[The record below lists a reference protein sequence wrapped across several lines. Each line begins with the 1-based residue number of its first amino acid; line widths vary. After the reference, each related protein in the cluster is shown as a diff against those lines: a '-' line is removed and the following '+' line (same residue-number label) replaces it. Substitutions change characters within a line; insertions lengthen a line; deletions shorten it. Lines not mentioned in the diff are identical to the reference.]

1 MLLLRYCLS
10 KNLLCYSL
18 ERAGHSSGS
27 GLGQLIS
34 WPIGHGWKS
43 HVKDLEG
50 LVTFNEQPSLTDLRR
65 SVQPK
70 VTPKKVHTTH
80 TYNKQHIFNSLDV
93 DNRKKTHI
101 FQPPNVRRKNMK
113 RARQAVNWEMKVQRK
128 DLAVQYGD
136 KVTRIHCCCCSC
148 CCRHI

>member
-1 MLLLRYCLS
+1 MRVSAFLLLLRYCLS
-10 KNLLCYSL
+10 KNLLCYSS

-70 VTPKKVHTTH
+70 VTPKKVGALHTHTTNN
-80 TYNKQHIFNSLDV
+80 TYSILLTLIIEKNTHFSAAKYSQKEYEACSPSSKLGEESAEKRFGCSL
-93 DNRKKTHI
+93 
-101 FQPPNVRRKNMK
+101 
-113 RARQAVNWEMKVQRK
+113 W
-128 DLAVQYGD
+128 
-136 KVTRIHCCCCSC
+136 
-148 CCRHI
+148 

>member
-1 MLLLRYCLS
+1 MRVSAFFLLLRCCLS
-10 KNLLCYSL
+10 KNLLCYSS

-70 VTPKKVHTTH
+70 VTPKKVQHYTHTTNN
-80 TYNKQHIFNSLDV
+80 TYSILLIIE
-93 DNRKKTHI
+93 KKTH
-101 FQPPNVRRKNMK
+101 FSAAKYSQKEYEACSPSSKLGDESAEK
-113 RARQAVNWEMKVQRK
+113 RF
-128 DLAVQYGD
+128 G
-136 KVTRIHCCCCSC
+136 CSLW
-148 CCRHI
+148 

>member
-1 MLLLRYCLS
+1 M
-10 KNLLCYSL
+10 LCYSS

-50 LVTFNEQPSLTDLRR
+50 FVTFKEQASLSDLRK

-70 VTPKKVHTTH
+70 VTPKKVHT
-80 TYNKQHIFNSLDV
+80 YNIFNPLDV
-93 DNRKKTHI
+93 ENRAKH
-101 FQPPNVRRKNMK
+101 FS
-113 RARQAVNWEMKVQRK
+113 AAE
-128 DLAVQYGD
+128 
-136 KVTRIHCCCCSC
+136 CSQKEYEAS
-148 CCRHI
+148 